1 MQIPVNGVPIDGEL
15 DVAADFVSPALPG
28 RYISYWRMAYPSGG
42 KFGQRVWVLIEV
54 LAFLVLPSLALLGPF
69 HYTRTHQK
77 VHSSYSLFFHAG

>member
-54 LAFLVLPSLALLGPF
+54 LAFLVLPSSPF
-69 HYTRTHQK
+69 TCTF
-77 VHSSYSLFFHAG
+77 SLHAHTPESAQ